1 MKKNLMNK
9 MISSRTQKETID
21 KRGTWLYA
29 GYEIAG
35 YVTAN
40 DEFLDLRPQPQEDKQ

>member
-21 KRGTWLYA
+21 KRGTWLYSA
-29 GYEIAG
+29 DGVQG
-35 YVTAN
+35 YVTP
-40 DEFLDLRPQPQEDKQ
+40 DGEFLDLRPKEDKQ